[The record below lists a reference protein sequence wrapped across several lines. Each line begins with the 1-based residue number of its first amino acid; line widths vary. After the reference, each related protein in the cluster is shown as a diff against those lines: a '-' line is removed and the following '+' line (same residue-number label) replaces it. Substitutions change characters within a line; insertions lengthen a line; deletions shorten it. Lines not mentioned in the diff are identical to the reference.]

1 MGGSINCAAGAG
13 PDAVNLNVIA
23 TTIWDWHGNSS
34 NKLYRR
40 RGRPRRT
47 GGASVGHGHYL
58 GVVNLNEKQRT
69 DSYMTFERGCSR
81 TSARVTGMRARANN
95 MRCRISREVSTFR
108 SRADPGPDSR
118 PGTADDTGQSIT
130 YYDYPTSLRGAAYA
144 KTMIINSSAAESNYK
159 TFEIAV
165 MKRPAQGWQLGTSF
179 SSTWVNVPSS
189 CGSNGSGLGSGI
201 PLIWYPNRCLTNPN
215 QLFNTANKTRE
226 WQVKLSGAY
235 NLPYGILASA
245 NYDIRNGS
253 RVARQVLF
261 TGGQSIR
268 SISLN
273 VEPIGTFSF
282 PRTHE
287 LDVRA
292 AKRVGLGGARA
303 LEFRFDIYNAL
314 NKGTVTNMTLQSGAN
329 YLRPSAVLFP
339 RILQIGATFTF

>member
-1 MGGSINCAAGAG
+1 
-13 PDAVNLNVIA
+13 VN
-23 TTIWDWHGNSS
+23 
-34 NKLYRR
+34 
-40 RGRPRRT
+40 P
-47 GGASVGHGHYL
+47 
-58 GVVNLNEKQRT
+58 NEKQPKT
-69 DSYMTFERGCSR
+69 DEFSLTFERELFAN
-81 TSARVTGMRARANN
+81 TSARVTGVYARNFNQYA
-95 MRCRISREVSTFR
+95 MSEISREGQYTIPITNP
-108 SRADPGPDSR
+108 DPGPDGR
-118 PGTADDTGQSIT
+118 TGTADDPGQSIT

-144 KTMIINSSAAESNYK
+144 KTMIINSPAAESNYK
-159 TFEIAV
+159 TFELAV

-303 LEFRFDIYNAL
+303 VEFRFDIYNAL